1 MKFTTAELNR
11 FDLAIQEGLQAH
23 GAGRFRREYARR
35 RSKRLGPL
43 CEAVK
48 DRLATRR
55 NQMATDREALV
66 DEICDEF
73 RGRREEFGVPIWVF
87 AIILKV
93 IASVLIDWWLLRS
106 SEAPQ

>member
-1 MKFTTAELNR
+1 MKLTTAELNR

-23 GAGRFRREYARR
+23 GAGPFRQQYARR
-35 RSKRLGPL
+35 RSRRLGPL
-43 CEAVK
+43 CEAMK

-55 NQMATDREALV
+55 NQMATDRDALV

-73 RGRREEFGVPIWVF
+73 RDRREEFGVPIWVF

-93 IASVLIDWWLLRS
+93 IASVLIDWWLLRAGES
-106 SEAPQ
+106 K